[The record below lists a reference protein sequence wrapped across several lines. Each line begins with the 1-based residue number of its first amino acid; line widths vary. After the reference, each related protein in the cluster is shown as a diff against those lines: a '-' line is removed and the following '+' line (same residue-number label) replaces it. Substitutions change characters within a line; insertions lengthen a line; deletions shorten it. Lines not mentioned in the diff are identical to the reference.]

1 MELIIN
7 DIKLIRNKLKD
18 LGKINTSNVIIPKV
32 SIVIPSYNRF
42 NILKDSLNYINNLV
56 FPVDKIEVIIID
68 D

>member
-7 DIKLIRNKLKD
+7 DMKLIRNKLKY

-56 FPVDKIEVIIID
+56 FPVDKIEIIIID